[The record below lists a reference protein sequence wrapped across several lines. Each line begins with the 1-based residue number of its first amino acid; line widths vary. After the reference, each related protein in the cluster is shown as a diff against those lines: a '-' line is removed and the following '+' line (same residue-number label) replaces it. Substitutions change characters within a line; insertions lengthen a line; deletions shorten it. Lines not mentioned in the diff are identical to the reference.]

1 MDKTNVAPLV
11 LLSGLAL
18 STLVA
23 GLVTIVAVGP
33 RSRAE
38 AAQIWRDLR
47 PRTPAQMTAV
57 LTHIDHLRRDP
68 EIANMY
74 FLSRFLVM
82 IVLESVGQLFSGML
96 SAVPGLNEVP
106 DRLLTVP
113 FALLSLWLAAE
124 CLIAYRRITN
134 YDAFRHSLIE
144 RVRANGSPAD
154 LQRIEGIVH
163 HPAE

>member
-11 LLSGLAL
+11 LVSGLAL

-23 GLVTIVAVGP
+23 GLITVVAVGP

-57 LTHIDHLRRDP
+57 LTEIDHLRRDP

-106 DRLLTVP
+106 DRLLSVP
-113 FALLSLWLAAE
+113 FA
-124 CLIAYRRITN
+124 
-134 YDAFRHSLIE
+134 
-144 RVRANGSPAD
+144 
-154 LQRIEGIVH
+154 
-163 HPAE
+163 